1 MFLQY
6 LWGIETLPRQN
17 YLRPT
22 TGFYSTYE
30 ELKHVREG
38 KTLPNTSSFYST
50 YEELK
55 LALPLE
61 LNWGPESFYST
72 YEELKHKF
80 STCLVILFMS
90 FLQYLWGIETYHAVF
105 H

>member
-55 LALPLE
+55 LALPLNWTGDLKVFTVPMRNWNLR
-61 LNWGPESFYST
+61 LN
-72 YEELKHKF
+72 
-80 STCLVILFMS
+80 
-90 FLQYLWGIETYHAVF
+90 
-105 H
+105 